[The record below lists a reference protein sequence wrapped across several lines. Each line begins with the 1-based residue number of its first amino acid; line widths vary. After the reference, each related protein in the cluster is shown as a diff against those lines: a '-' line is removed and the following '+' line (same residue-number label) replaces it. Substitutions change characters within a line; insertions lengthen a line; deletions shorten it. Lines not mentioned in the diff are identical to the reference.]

1 MDELLYHGK
10 VSARKKLKEKEI
22 CFNGPSSCTS
32 DCYFHLRQTKK
43 NLWGY
48 KIPVSSG
55 VNTDIEEKLFK
66 WYTRLRY
73 YQLELKV

>member
-22 CFNGPSSCTS
+22 CFKWPKQLHFRPLFSFKTN
-32 DCYFHLRQTKK
+32 KEK
-43 NLWGY
+43 ILWVY
-48 KIPVSSG
+48 KISVSSG

-66 WYTRLRY
+66 WYTS
-73 YQLELKV
+73 

>member
-1 MDELLYHGK
+1 MDKLLYHGK

-22 CFNGPSSCTS
+22 CFKWPKQLHVRSLFSFKTN
-32 DCYFHLRQTKK
+32 KEK
-43 NLWGY
+43 NLWVY

-66 WYTRLRY
+66 WYTS
-73 YQLELKV
+73 